1 MQVPL
6 DVTYRE
12 VDKNDYIDDLI
23 RRKAAKLEKACPHMI
38 SCRVVVALDQKQQR
52 TGNIYR
58 VHINM
63 QVPPGHSLTANRKGV
78 VAKLHE
84 DLPPLI
90 REVFDAALRQVRDL
104 AEQQQGRTKEHP
116 EQQTS
121 AFVHR
126 LFPGQDYGFIKSLD
140 GQDIYFHRNSL
151 INADFD
157 ALQAGTGVAYEVTE
171 GEQGL
176 QATSV
181 RVIEHKTSHVPSE
194 QANIEKPLGWND

>member
-6 DVTYRE
+6 EVTYRE
-12 VDKNDYIDDLI
+12 VDKNDFIDDLI
-23 RRKAAKLEKACPHMI
+23 RRKAAKLEKACPHLI

-63 QVPPGHSLTANRKGV
+63 LVPPGHTLTADRKGV

-90 REVFDAALRQVRDL
+90 REAFDAANRQVRDL
-104 AEQQQGRTKEHP
+104 ATQQKGKTKLHP
-116 EQQTS
+116 EQQTN

-126 LFPGQDYGFIKSLD
+126 LFTDQDYGFIRTVD

-151 INADFD
+151 LNANFD
-157 ALQAGTGVAYEVTE
+157 TLELGTGVAFEATE
-171 GEQGL
+171 GDEGL
-176 QATSV
+176 QASTV

-194 QANIEKPLGWND
+194 QAEMQKPLGWKS

>member
-6 DVTYRE
+6 DITYRD
-12 VDKNDYIDDLI
+12 VDKNDFIDDLI
-23 RRKAAKLEKACPHMI
+23 RRKAAKLEKACPHMT
-38 SCRVVVALDQKQQR
+38 SCRVVVSQDQKQQR

-63 QVPPGHSLTANRKGV
+63 QVPPGHSLTADRKGL
-78 VAKLHE
+78 VAKIHE

-90 REVFDAALRQVRDL
+90 REVFEAAVRQVRDL
-104 AEQQQGRTKEHP
+104 AEQQKGRVKTHP

-126 LFPGQDYGFIKSLD
+126 LFPAEDYGFIKSLE

-151 INADFD
+151 VNADFD
-157 ALQAGTGVAYEVTE
+157 AIQVGTGVAYEVTE
-171 GEQGL
+171 GEEGL

-181 RVIEHKTSHVPSE
+181 RVIEQKSRHVPNE
-194 QANIEKPLGWND
+194 QAVMQKPLGWNE